1 LRVGGAG
8 FLVELLCSHFFF
20 LISNNF
26 IEREKNQTSTQV
38 VNLIEGKKKNRKIK
52 DELNNVQSCQT
63 RNLKN
68 LNEKPLTSQEGSAGI

>member
-1 LRVGGAG
+1 M
-8 FLVELLCSHFFF
+8 FSFFF

-38 VNLIEGKKKNRKIK
+38 VNLIEGKKKKNRKIK

-68 LNEKPLTSQEGSAGI
+68 LNEKPLNSQEGSAGI